1 MENPQQVATVV
12 ELAAAVAGWAGAV
25 ADLVA
30 AVEKWVGAVA
40 ELKEAAAKAEV
51 RTAALD

>member
-30 AVEKWVGAVA
+30 AVEEWMGAVA
-40 ELKEAAAKAEV
+40 ELMKVAAPVEAK
-51 RTAALD
+51 TDPLD